1 MSLSQK
7 KNQPL
12 LTYLV
17 EVLLIDDAS
26 SSSFLFEGAR
36 VIKNQRQMPSAAISK
51 IDKRFAAISQRHKK
65 AKGGT

>member
-12 LTYLV
+12 LIYLV
-17 EVLLIDDAS
+17 EVLLIDDAP

-36 VIKNQRQMPSAAISK
+36 HQKSTADAIFNWQE
-51 IDKRFAAISQRHKK
+51 ICIN
-65 AKGGT
+65 